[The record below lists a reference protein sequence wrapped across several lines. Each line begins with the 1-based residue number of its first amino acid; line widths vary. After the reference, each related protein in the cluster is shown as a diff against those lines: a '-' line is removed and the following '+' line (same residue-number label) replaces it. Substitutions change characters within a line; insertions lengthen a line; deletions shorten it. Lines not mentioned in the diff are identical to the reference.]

1 MSDPITVLP
10 IARGSGDYLRAL
22 HSVLEVPFSPEHPI
36 DARVDDLLAAAAEG
50 IAHID
55 LLFGAFR
62 GNRLLV
68 SVLAVESDGGAA
80 LVLAPSRQMDA
91 DVRAGTE
98 MALARVREAAFS
110 GGTAML
116 QAVVPPEAEAL
127 QGALHAAGFRHLT
140 TLIYLGCRIG
150 DLPTL
155 ASCRPDL
162 TWMSYRPEIEDLFL
176 DAMERSYIDTLDCPE
191 LVGLRS
197 AKDALC
203 GHRCRRGFDPQ
214 HWWVALSGSEPV
226 GIVLLGPIGLE
237 LGLEIVYLGVS
248 PESRGRGVVDALMLR
263 TANVARSVGVTY
275 VTLAVDERNV
285 PARKMYKRFNFRG
298 TLKRQAWIAT
308 PDGI

>member
-22 HSVLEVPFSPEHPI
+22 HDVLEVPFTPEGPI

-50 IAHID
+50 VARID
-55 LLFGAFR
+55 LLFGAFQ
-62 GNRLLV
+62 GGRLLAP
-68 SVLAVESDGGAA
+68 VLAVESNGGAA
-80 LVLAPSRQMDA
+80 LVLAPSHQIDA
-91 DVRAGTE
+91 RMRTGTE
-98 MALARVREAAFS
+98 MALARLRQTAFLQ
-110 GGTAML
+110 GTEML
-116 QAVVPPEAEAL
+116 QAVVPPEADGL
-127 QGALHAAGFRHLT
+127 QGALKAVGFRCLT
-140 TLIYLGCRIG
+140 TLIYLACRTG

-155 ASCRPDL
+155 ASCRQDL

-176 DAMERSYIDTLDCPE
+176 EALERSYIDTLDCPE

-197 AKDALC
+197 TRNALS
-203 GHRCRRGFDPQ
+203 GHRSRRGFDPQ
-214 HWWVALSGSEPV
+214 HWWVALRGSEPV
-226 GIVLLGPIGLE
+226 GVVLLGTIGLE
-237 LGLEIVYLGVS
+237 PGLEIVYLGVS

-263 TANVARSVGVTY
+263 TAEVARSSGVKY

-285 PARKMYKRFNFRG
+285 PARKMYERFNYRG